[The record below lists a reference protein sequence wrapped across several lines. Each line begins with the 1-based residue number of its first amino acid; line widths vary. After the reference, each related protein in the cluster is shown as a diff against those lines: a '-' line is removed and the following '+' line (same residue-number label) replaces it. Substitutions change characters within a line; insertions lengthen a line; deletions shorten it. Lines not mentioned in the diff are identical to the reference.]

1 MQKISLQKR
10 SFFNSIGLDTNN
22 LPPELQIKSN
32 SIQTKL
38 PRESFKFL
46 TQKDWTIPHEKAF
59 RLKNLF
65 GTDKVDFDNKTW
77 IEIFN
82 NNEKTDEIIKLYFK
96 NPNYYYKDLKQMN
109 QAGLKHNSGIEL
121 YEDNGKFFVKDGV
134 ARIS

>member
-10 SFFNSIGLDTNN
+10 SFFNSIGLDANN

-32 SIQTKL
+32 SMQTKL
-38 PRESFKFL
+38 PKESLKFL
-46 TQKDWTIPHEKAF
+46 TQKDWTIPQEKAF

-65 GTDKVDFDNKTW
+65 GTDNADFDNKTW

-96 NPNYYYKDLKQMN
+96 NPNYYYKDLKQLN
-109 QAGLKHNSGIEL
+109 QA
-121 YEDNGKFFVKDGV
+121 
-134 ARIS
+134 RT